1 MVSDDDVWDFVR
13 RKRKE
18 RRKQLR
24 RENGPVH
31 RFVKV
36 LLGRRLCR
44 FTELSDEQSLNDQD
58 TMPMPQDS
66 PISGTGSSDI
76 EIGRLD
82 SRSTESEGETQSDTS
97 TET

>member
-1 MVSDDDVWDFVR
+1 MVSDDDVWEVVR

-31 RFVKV
+31 RLVKV

-44 FTELSDEQSLNDQD
+44 FTELSDEPSLNEQD

-66 PISGTGSSDI
+66 PMSGTGSSDI